1 MGIFDRIMKGGRTT
15 AGDAG
20 EFLKPSGPGA
30 EQLLEDGM
38 KLEQQGRPE
47 EALLC
52 YDTAVKLM
60 PELARA
66 HFNRGTILLD
76 RGDAQQALEAFTQAV
91 RYKPESA
98 GAHFN
103 LGAAYTRLDQ
113 HEAAVSAYREALA
126 LKPGFAEAEMALGA
140 AFEELGQDEAAVA
153 SYRRALEI
161 DPVYT
166 EVHDKLVK
174 VLSRS
179 ERFDEVAET
188 YRQMLETDPHNAG
201 WLNNLGA
208 VQRKLGRF
216 KDSAASFRQAVAVDP
231 EDALA
236 HNNLGAT
243 LRTLGQLTQAVDSY
257 RQALEIR
264 PDFIEAHHN
273 LGNLLADL
281 GQADSAVESYRQAL
295 EINPDFAESLT
306 AMGAVFQTQGQFDE
320 AVECHRRALAIKPD
334 YAQAH
339 SNLGN
344 TLQDIG
350 QLESSLES
358 TRRALELQP
367 DFTDAHNSLL
377 FVHNY
382 LADQP
387 VANLLAEARRFGDVL
402 ARRARPAMAW
412 ANPPDPDRRLRIGLV
427 SGDFCIHPVG
437 YFLDAVMAALASSAT
452 SLELFGYPTRS
463 CDDELSQRL
472 KACCHAW
479 HPVVGLSDEHVA
491 ELIRE
496 DGIDIL
502 IDLSGHTAYNRLPV
516 FAWKPAPVQLSWLG
530 YFATTGV
537 QTMDYLLADP
547 WTMPD
552 SEEGSFTEKIWRLP
566 ETRLCFTPP
575 RADVTVSPLPAL
587 SNGYVT
593 FGCFNNLTKMN
604 DAVVALWAQ
613 VLNAVPAS
621 RLFLKARQLQQAS
634 AQREVLAR
642 FAAHGIEPG
651 RLILEDYV
659 PRENYLAAYQR
670 VDIALDPFPYP
681 GGTTTVEALWMGVP
695 VLTLAGERFLS
706 RQGVGLMMNAGLP
719 EWVASNPGDYL
730 SRAVAHAG
738 DLQKLSALRA
748 GLRSQVLASPIFD
761 APRFARHFETALRG
775 MWHAWCAENTAPAAT
790 HGRVAGD
797 ERA

>member
-1 MGIFDRIMKGGRTT
+1 M
-15 AGDAG
+15 AL
-20 EFLKPSGPGA
+20 E
-30 EQLLEDGM
+30 EQGQL
-38 KLEQQGRPE
+38 E
-47 EALLC
+47 EALRC
-52 YDTAVKLM
+52 YDRAVSLE

-76 RGDAQQALEAFTQAV
+76 RGDAQQALEAFMKAV
-91 RYKPESA
+91 RYKPDSA

-103 LGAAYTRLDQ
+103 LGATHARLDQ
-113 HEAAVSAYREALA
+113 HEAAASSYREALA
-126 LKPGFAEAEMALGA
+126 LKPDFAEAELALGA
-140 AFEELGQDEAAVA
+140 ALEELGQDEAAA
-153 SYRRALEI
+153 ESYRHALELQPSYA
-161 DPVYT
+161 DAD
-166 EVHDKLVK
+166 DKLVN
-174 VLSRS
+174 LLRRL
-179 ERFDEVAET
+179 ERFEELADT
-188 YRQMLETDPHNAG
+188 YRRMLETNPHNAD

-216 KDSAASFRQAVAVDP
+216 KDSAASFRRAVAADP
-231 EDALA
+231 DDALA

-243 LRTLGQLTQAVDSY
+243 LRTLGQLTEAVDCY
-257 RQALEIR
+257 RQALKIR
-264 PDFIEAHHN
+264 PNFIEAHHN
-273 LGNLLADL
+273 LGNLLAEL
-281 GQADSAVESYRQAL
+281 GQADSAVASYREAL

-306 AMGAVFQTQGQFDE
+306 AMGAVLQTRGQFDE

-344 TLQDIG
+344 ALQDLG
-350 QLESSLES
+350 QLESSLKS

-367 DFTDAHNSLL
+367 DFTEAHNSLL

-387 VANLLAEARRFGDVL
+387 VVNLLIEARRFGDVL
-402 ARRARPAMAW
+402 ARRARPALAW
-412 ANPPDPDRRLRIGLV
+412 ANTPDPHRRLRVGLV

-472 KACCHAW
+472 KACCRAW
-479 HPVVGLSDEHVA
+479 HSLVGLSDEHAA

-502 IDLSGHTAYNRLPV
+502 IDLSGHTAFNRLPV

-537 QTMDYLLADP
+537 PAMDYLLADP
-547 WTMPD
+547 WTLTA
-552 SEEGSFTEKIWRLP
+552 SEEASFTEKIWRLP

-575 RADVTVSPLPAL
+575 SADIGVSPPPAL

-604 DAVVALWAQ
+604 DAVVKLWAQ
-613 VLNAVPAS
+613 ILNTVPAS

-634 AQREVLAR
+634 AQREVMAR

-719 EWVASNPGDYL
+719 EWVASDPRDYL

-738 DLQKLSALRA
+738 DLQKLATLRA
-748 GLRSQVLASPIFD
+748 GLRSQALASPIFD
-761 APRFARHFETALRG
+761 APRFAGHFETALRG
-775 MWHAWCAENTAPAAT
+775 MWQAWCAENTAPAAT
-790 HGRVAGD
+790 QAGS
-797 ERA
+797 RQ

>member
-1 MGIFDRIMKGGRTT
+1 MGIFDRVVKAGRPA
-15 AGDAG
+15 AGVSGEAPLSPAG
-20 EFLKPSGPGA
+20 PSAG
-30 EQLLEDGM
+30 QLLEQGM
-38 KLEQQGRPE
+38 ALEQQGQLE
-47 EALLC
+47 EALRC
-52 YDTAVKLM
+52 YDMAISLA

-76 RGDAQQALEAFTQAV
+76 RGDAREALQAFTLAV
-91 RYKPESA
+91 RHKPESA

-103 LGAAYTRLDQ
+103 LGAAHARLDQ
-113 HEAAVSAYREALA
+113 HEAAASAYREALA
-126 LKPGFAEAEMALGA
+126 LKPDFAEAEMALGA
-140 AFEELGQDEAAVA
+140 ALEELGQDEAAVE
-153 SYRRALEI
+153 SYRRTLEI
-161 DPVYT
+161 HPSYADAD
-166 EVHDKLVK
+166 DKLVN
-174 VLSRS
+174 LLRRL
-179 ERFDEVAET
+179 ERFEELADT
-188 YRQMLETDPHNAG
+188 YRRMLETDPHNADL
-201 WLNNLGA
+201 LNNLGA

-216 KDSAASFRQAVAVDP
+216 KDSAASFRQAVAADP
-231 EDALA
+231 DDALA

-243 LRTLGQLTQAVDSY
+243 LRTLGQLTEAVDSY
-257 RQALEIR
+257 RQALKIR
-264 PDFIEAHHN
+264 PNFIEAHHN
-273 LGNLLADL
+273 LGNLLSELGEAD
-281 GQADSAVESYRQAL
+281 AAVSSYSQAL
-295 EINPDFAESLT
+295 AINPDFAESLT
-306 AMGAVFQTQGQFDE
+306 AMGAVFQTQGKFDE
-320 AVECHRRALAIKPD
+320 AVELHHRALAVKPD
-334 YAQAH
+334 YAAAH

-344 TLQDIG
+344 ALQDLG

-367 DFTDAHNSLL
+367 DFTEAHNSLL

-402 ARRARPAMAW
+402 ARRSRPALAW
-412 ANPPDPDRRLRIGLV
+412 RNTPDPHRRLRVGLV

-472 KACCHAW
+472 KACCRAW
-479 HPVVGLSDEHVA
+479 HPVVGLSDEHAA

-502 IDLSGHTAYNRLPV
+502 IDLSGHTAFNRLPV

-537 QTMDYLLADP
+537 QAMDYLLADP
-547 WTMPD
+547 WTLPA
-552 SEEGSFTEKIWRLP
+552 EEESSFTEKIWRLP

-575 RADVTVSPLPAL
+575 HADLAVSPLPAL
-587 SNGYVT
+587 ANGYVT

-604 DAVVALWAQ
+604 DAVVELWAQ

-634 AQREVLAR
+634 AQSEVTAR
-642 FAAHGIEPG
+642 FAARGIEAG

-719 EWVASNPGDYL
+719 EWVAADPVDYL
-730 SRAVAHAG
+730 ARAVTHAG
-738 DLQKLSALRA
+738 DLQKLSTLRA
-748 GLRSQVLASPIFD
+748 GLRPKVLASPIFD
-761 APRFARHFETALRG
+761 APRFAGHFETALRG
-775 MWHAWCAENTAPAAT
+775 MWHAWCAENTAPAAAQ
-790 HGRVAGD
+790 AGN
-797 ERA
+797 RR

>member
-1 MGIFDRIMKGGRTT
+1 M
-15 AGDAG
+15 A
-20 EFLKPSGPGA
+20 
-30 EQLLEDGM
+30 
-38 KLEQQGRPE
+38 LEQRGQLE
-47 EALLC
+47 EALSC
-52 YDTAVKLM
+52 YDRAASLE

-76 RGDAQQALEAFTQAV
+76 RGDAQQALEAFSKAV
-91 RYKPESA
+91 RYKPDSA

-103 LGAAYTRLDQ
+103 LGAAYTQLDQ
-113 HEAAVSAYREALA
+113 HQAAASAYREALT
-126 LKPGFAEAEMALGA
+126 LKPDFAEAELALGA
-140 AFEELGQDEAAVA
+140 AFEELGQDEAALK
-153 SYRRALEI
+153 SYRRTLEI
-161 DPVYT
+161 DPSYADAN
-166 EVHDKLVK
+166 DKLVN
-174 VLSRS
+174 LLRRL
-179 ERFDEVAET
+179 ERFEELADT
-188 YRQMLETDPHNAG
+188 YCQMLETDPHNAD

-216 KDSAASFRQAVAVDP
+216 KDSAASFRRAVAADP

-243 LRTLGQLTQAVDSY
+243 LRTLGQLTEAVDSY

-273 LGNLLADL
+273 LGNLLSDLGEADL
-281 GQADSAVESYRQAL
+281 AVASYRQAL
-295 EINPDFAESLT
+295 EINPNFAESLT
-306 AMGAVFQTQGQFDE
+306 AMGAAFQTQGRFDE

-344 TLQDIG
+344 ALQDLG
-350 QLESSLES
+350 QLESSLKS

-367 DFTDAHNSLL
+367 DFTEAHNSLL
-377 FVHNY
+377 FAHNY

-387 VANLLAEARRFGDVL
+387 VAQLLTEARRFGEVV
-402 ARRARPAMAW
+402 ARHARPALAW
-412 ANPPDPDRRLRIGLV
+412 RNTPDPQRRLRVGLV

-437 YFLDAVMAALASSAT
+437 YFLEAVMAAVACSAA
-452 SLELFGYPTRS
+452 SLELFAYPTRT

-472 KACCHAW
+472 KACCRAW
-479 HPVVGLSDEHVA
+479 HPLVGLSDEHAA
-491 ELIRE
+491 ELIRD
-496 DGIDIL
+496 DGIDVL
-502 IDLSGHTAYNRLPV
+502 IDLSGHTAFNRLPV

-537 QTMDYLLADP
+537 QAIDYLLADP
-547 WTMPD
+547 WTLPAG
-552 SEEGSFTEKIWRLP
+552 EESSFTEKIWRLP

-575 RADVTVSPLPAL
+575 RTDVSVSPLPAL

-604 DAVVALWAQ
+604 DGVVELWAQ
-613 VLNAVPAS
+613 VLSAVPDS
-621 RLFLKARQLQQAS
+621 HLFLKARQLQHAS
-634 AQREVLAR
+634 AQREVMAR
-642 FAAHGIEPG
+642 FAAHGIEAG

-659 PRENYLAAYQR
+659 PRGNYLAAYQR

-719 EWVASNPGDYL
+719 EWIASNPGDYL
-730 SRAVAHAG
+730 ARAVAHAG

-748 GLRSQVLASPIFD
+748 GLRPQVLASPVFD
-761 APRFARHFETALRG
+761 APRFAGHFETALRG
-775 MWHAWCAENTAPAAT
+775 MWQAWCAENTAPTAT
-790 HGRVAGD
+790 QAGSGR
-797 ERA
+797 

>member
-1 MGIFDRIMKGGRTT
+1 MGIFDRIVK
-15 AGDAG
+15 AGHPAAEVAKEEPLSPTGPSAG
-20 EFLKPSGPGA
+20 
-30 EQLLEDGM
+30 QLLEQGM
-38 KLEQQGRPE
+38 ALEQQGQIE
-47 EALLC
+47 EALRC
-52 YDTAVKLM
+52 YDQAVSLM

-76 RGDAQQALEAFTQAV
+76 RGDTQQALEAFSKAV
-91 RYKPESA
+91 RYKPDSA

-103 LGAAYTRLDQ
+103 LGATHARLDQ
-113 HEAAVSAYREALA
+113 HEAAGSAYREALA
-126 LKPGFAEAEMALGA
+126 LKPDFAEAEMALGA
-140 AFEELGQDEAAVA
+140 ALEELGQDEAAVA
-153 SYRRALEI
+153 SYGRALEI
-161 DPVYT
+161 HPLYADAD
-166 EVHDKLVK
+166 DKLVN
-174 VLSRS
+174 LLRRL
-179 ERFDEVAET
+179 ERFEELADT
-188 YRQMLETDPHNAG
+188 YRRMLETDPHNAD

-216 KDSAASFRQAVAVDP
+216 KDSAASFRRAVAADP
-231 EDALA
+231 QDALA

-243 LRTLGQLTQAVDSY
+243 LRTLGQLAEAVDSY
-257 RQALEIR
+257 RRALDIR
-264 PDFIEAHHN
+264 PNFIEAHHN
-273 LGNLLADL
+273 LGNLLSEL
-281 GQADSAVESYRQAL
+281 GDADSAVSSYRQAL

-306 AMGAVFQTQGQFDE
+306 AMGAVFQTQGKFDE
-320 AVECHRRALAIKPD
+320 AVELHQRALTIKPD

-344 TLQDIG
+344 ALQDLG
-350 QLESSLES
+350 QLASSLES

-367 DFTDAHNSLL
+367 DFTEAHNSLL

-387 VANLLAEARRFGDVL
+387 VPHLLAEARRFGDVI
-402 ARRARPAMAW
+402 ARRARPTLAW
-412 ANPPDPDRRLRIGLV
+412 DNPPDPHRRLRVGFV

-437 YFLDAVMAALASSAT
+437 YFLDGVFAALASRAA
-452 SLELFGYPTRS
+452 SLELFCYPTRT

-491 ELIRE
+491 ELIRD

-502 IDLSGHTAYNRLPV
+502 IDLSGHTAYNRLPA
-516 FAWKPAPVQLSWLG
+516 FAWKPAPVQASWLG

-537 QTMDYLLADP
+537 QAMDYLLADP
-547 WTMPD
+547 WTLPA
-552 SEEGSFTEKIWRLP
+552 SEENSFTEKIWRLP
-566 ETRLCFTPP
+566 QTRLCFTPP
-575 RADVTVSPLPAL
+575 RADVVVSPLPAL
-587 SNGYVT
+587 TNGYVT

-613 VLNAVPAS
+613 ILNAVPAS
-621 RLFLKARQLQQAS
+621 PLFLKARQLQQAS
-634 AQREVLAR
+634 AQREVIAR
-642 FAAHGIEPG
+642 FAAHGIEAG

-659 PRENYLAAYQR
+659 PRENYLAAYQQ

-719 EWVASNPGDYL
+719 EWVAANSADYL
-730 SRAVAHAG
+730 TRAVAHAG
-738 DLQKLSALRA
+738 DLQKLATLRA
-748 GLRSQVLASPIFD
+748 GLRPQVLASPVFD
-761 APRFARHFETALRG
+761 APRFAGHFEAALRG
-775 MWHAWCAENTAPAAT
+775 MWQAWCAQATAPAAIKAR
-790 HGRVAGD
+790 G
-797 ERA
+797 ER